1 MSPAKSN
8 LGHHRDLP
16 MISISDKKEMERS
29 SPKLAGA
36 IALSSFGPKSLEILK
51 SITCNIK
58 IKKQNLKLWE
68 GKGVYL
74 LACCNV

>member
-1 MSPAKSN
+1 MS
-8 LGHHRDLP
+8 
-16 MISISDKKEMERS
+16 SISDKKEMERS

-58 IKKQNLKLWE
+58 IKKQSLPLGMLQCVMERPQLENEKNYILYILKP
-68 GKGVYL
+68 
-74 LACCNV
+74 